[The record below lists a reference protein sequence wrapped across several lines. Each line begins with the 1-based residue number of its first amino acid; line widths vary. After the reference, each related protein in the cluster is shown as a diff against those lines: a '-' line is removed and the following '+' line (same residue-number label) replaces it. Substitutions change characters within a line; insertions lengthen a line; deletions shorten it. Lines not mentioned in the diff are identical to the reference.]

1 MDTET
6 DTAMDSETAIET
18 DTEADSETATETD
31 NEMDAETDTATD
43 TDTSTETDTETDTLA
58 LSGCTLAI
66 RGRVRITRNTIRED
80 LQNKQCREVPGCDAV
95 LRFIEVN
102 SKIFSTC
109 LSLAL

>member
-31 NEMDAETDTATD
+31 NEMDAETDTETD
-43 TDTSTETDTETDTLA
+43 TETNTETDTETDTLA
-58 LSGCTLAI
+58 LSGCTLVI

-80 LQNKQCREVPGCDAV
+80 LQHKQCQEDPGCDAV
-95 LRFIEVN
+95 LRFVEVN
-102 SKIFSTC
+102 SKIFSIC